1 MEEKDLQ
8 ALEFPKVIQRLAH
21 HASSPLGK
29 ELALKLR
36 PTADEEEV
44 KLWLQ
49 DTREARVLLQVGA
62 DAALAQVRDIRSLV
76 SRAEKGEVLSP
87 GELLE
92 IQSTLTAGAEVK
104 RAIAKL
110 SEKAPQLA
118 RIAREIVEPTE
129 LVEEIARCISE
140 RGEVADEATPL
151 LASLRRELKETREHL
166 FEQLEGLLRSPQVSP
181 FVQEHFITERNGRY
195 VIPVKAEHKGRVP
208 GIVQD
213 ISNSGATVFIE
224 PLSLVELG
232 NRLRELELTEE
243 EEVHRVLS
251 HLSNL
256 VGMQATELL
265 STLERLAKLDLAFA
279 KARYAEELQ
288 GVEPEI
294 VPWREPKANLGRS
307 GATVDLKKARHPLLK
322 PEKVVPNDIYLND
335 FFILVISGPNAGG
348 KTVALKT
355 VGLLALMAQAGMA
368 IPAAE
373 GSALSIF
380 DGIYADIGDEQSI
393 EQNLSTFSA
402 RITNIVRILERATPR
417 SLVLLDELGAG
428 TDPMEGAALARG
440 LLSHLLERG
449 ITTLAATHLSDLKTY
464 AHTTGGVANASLQF
478 DLETLSPTYK
488 LRIGLPGISGALSIA
503 SRLGLSQDIIRK
515 AKEWLPRR
523 AAEAEKLLAELG
535 EAHRQA
541 EEARQEATRTL
552 ERARAWEAE
561 LREKVSKVEKERHR
575 MLEKARREAR
585 EEMEKA
591 LKEVRRLRLHL
602 QQAPSPHDLE
612 KAAEALKGLRKQLE
626 SRAPSISG
634 KPIKVGDQ
642 VLVEGLN
649 KSGEVIEVLEDE
661 ALVQVEGWRLRV
673 PLYQLEE
680 KKEVASAA
688 RTPPVKLPPTPSPE
702 LELDLRGRRAEDA
715 LRVLDSYLDRAFR
728 AGLVKVRIIHGGGTG
743 ALRRAVREWLAQ
755 HPLVASFQPA
765 PPYEGGDGATMVEL
779 AK

>member
-21 HASSPLGK
+21 HASSPPGK

-36 PTADEEEV
+36 PSADEEEV
-44 KLWLQ
+44 KLRLQ
-49 DTREARVLLQVGA
+49 DTREARALLQVGA
-62 DAALAQVRDIRSLV
+62 DAALARVRDIRSLV
-76 SRAEKGEVLSP
+76 LRAEKGEVLSP
-87 GELLE
+87 EELLE
-92 IQSTLTAGAEVK
+92 IRSTLTAGAQVK
-104 RAIAKL
+104 RAIAKF

-118 RIAREIVEPTE
+118 RVALEIAEPTE
-129 LVEEIARCISE
+129 LVGEIARCISE
-140 RGEVADEATPL
+140 RGEVADDASPL

-195 VIPVKAEHKGRVP
+195 VIPVKAEHKGCIP

-243 EEVHRVLS
+243 EEVRHILGR
-251 HLSNL
+251 LSNL
-256 VGMQATELL
+256 VGIKAAEIL
-265 STLERLAKLDLAFA
+265 STLERLAKLDLSFA

-288 GVEPEI
+288 GMEPEI
-294 VPWREPKANLGRS
+294 VPWREPKPNLRS
-307 GATVDLKKARHPLLK
+307 GATIDLKRARHPLLK
-322 PEKVVPNDIYLND
+322 PEKVVPNDIHLND

-348 KTVALKT
+348 KTVTLKT
-355 VGLLALMAQAGMA
+355 VGLLVLMAQAGMA

-440 LLSHLLERG
+440 ILSHLLERG
-449 ITTLAATHLSDLKTY
+449 ITTLAATHLSDLKAY
-464 AHTTGGVANASLQF
+464 AHATDGMSNASLQF

-503 SRLGLSQDIIRK
+503 SRLGLSQDILKK
-515 AKEWLPRR
+515 AREWLPRE
-523 AAEAEKLLAELG
+523 AAEAEKLLAELE

-541 EEARQEATRTL
+541 EEARQEAARTL

-561 LREKVSKVEKERHR
+561 LREKVSKVERERHR
-575 MLEKARREAR
+575 MLEEARREAR
-585 EEMEKA
+585 EEVEKV

-602 QQAPSPHDLE
+602 RQAPSPHDLE

-634 KPIKVGDQ
+634 KPIKVGDR

-673 PLYQLEE
+673 PLYQLER
-680 KKEVASAA
+680 KEVASEAK
-688 RTPPVKLPPTPSPE
+688 RPPVKLPPAPSPG

-715 LRVLDSYLDRAFR
+715 LRILDSYLDRAFR
-728 AGLVKVRIIHGGGTG
+728 AGLAKVRIIHGGGTG
-743 ALRRAVREWLAQ
+743 ALRRAVREWLAR